1 MVMYDAVN
9 DTKKVLQYISIK
21 FYWQDA
27 IIQLS
32 KVVSSLDFNS
42 ATDLEKSPSSIG
54 ILVMYTVHMT
64 MHKTI
69 HIVITQKTLH

>member
-42 ATDLEKSPSSIG
+42 ATDLD
-54 ILVMYTVHMT
+54 
-64 MHKTI
+64 
-69 HIVITQKTLH
+69 